1 VKEVHLAAR
10 IALVQIAVVIL
21 GLVACF
27 ISIVFRF
34 PPVSDWYPWAQV
46 VRYGFVLLLL
56 LPPAWMIVAMRKEQ
70 DQESGWSERWT
81 LFTGL
86 GLLAALAF
94 LLGLTALN
102 PGEQPAFPPT
112 TQVGNQ

>member
-1 VKEVHLAAR
+1 MKEVHLAAR

-27 ISIVFRF
+27 ISIVVRF
-34 PPVSDWYPWAQV
+34 PPVSHWYPWAQV

-56 LPPAWMIVAMRKEQ
+56 LPPVWMVVAMRKEQ
-70 DQESGWSERWT
+70 DAESRWSERWT

-86 GLLAALAF
+86 GLLVALAF
-94 LLGLTALN
+94 LLGLTAIN
-102 PGEQPAFPPT
+102 PGEQPIFSASASIA
-112 TQVGNQ
+112 NQ